1 MAIERKYKWRRDDY
15 QENTRGLLIVHTG
28 NGKGKT
34 TCALGLMMRAA
45 GQGLNCC
52 MIQFMKSRNDRYGE
66 HVSAEKLGIEVHTM
80 GDGFTW
86 DTKNPEQDRQTA
98 RETWDLCVEKLR
110 SGDYDLLVFDEL
122 VYVLSYDMLPV
133 DEVLAEIHAA
143 RERQPSLHIVVTGRD
158 APKELIEAADLV
170 TEMTEVKHP
179 FQAGIRAQK
188 ASRVL
193 ILLQV
198 RRATDDR
205 NSPAIHRWESRA
217 HCEHS
222 PRSRRLKVQN
232 RLR

>member
-1 MAIERKYKWRRDDY
+1 MMIEKKYKWRRDNY
-15 QENTRGLLIVHTG
+15 QENTQGLLIVHTG

-45 GQGLNCC
+45 GQGLRCC
-52 MIQFMKSRNDRYGE
+52 MVQFMKSRKDRYGE

-86 DTKNPEQDRQTA
+86 DTRNPEQDRQTA
-98 RETWDLCVEKLR
+98 RNTWNLCVEKLR

-122 VYVLSYDMLPV
+122 VYVLSYGMLPL
-133 DEVLAEIHAA
+133 DEVLSEIHAA

-158 APKELIEAADLV
+158 APKELIEVADLV

-188 ASRVL
+188 G
-193 ILLQV
+193 I
-198 RRATDDR
+198 
-205 NSPAIHRWESRA
+205 EF
-217 HCEHS
+217 
-222 PRSRRLKVQN
+222 
-232 RLR
+232 

>member
-1 MAIERKYKWRRDDY
+1 MAVKEKKYKWRRADY
-15 QENTRGLLIVHTG
+15 QEQTRGLLIVNTG

-34 TCALGLMMRAA
+34 TGALGLMMRAA

-66 HVSAEKLGIEVHTM
+66 HVAAEKLGIEVHTM

-98 RETWDLCVEKLR
+98 RETWNLCVKKLR
-110 SGDYDLLVFDEL
+110 SGDYDMLVFDEL

-133 DEVLAEIHAA
+133 DEVLEEIRAT
-143 RERQPSLHIVVTGRD
+143 RERQPSIHIVVTGRD

-179 FQAGIRAQK
+179 FQAGIKAQK
-188 ASRVL
+188 G
-193 ILLQV
+193 I
-198 RRATDDR
+198 
-205 NSPAIHRWESRA
+205 EF
-217 HCEHS
+217 
-222 PRSRRLKVQN
+222 
-232 RLR
+232 